1 MNDLDRISSLDF
13 VPTNED
19 ILYARVRTVGVA
31 EHRYQLQ
38 FGSLMKTWR
47 IIDVGGTK
55 RQVRTESSLFFS
67 LYFLL

>member
-55 RQVRTESSLFFS
+55 RQVRTESSPFF